1 MLAASLRPGTGTFLL
16 LAATA
21 GAAMAVRAFGGHAG
35 GSVVEGTL
43 QTLHFAAVGAWVGG
57 LTWLV
62 VGVRRGAEPVAGAPV
77 LHDRGDRARRPGR
90 DRGPP
95 GVERARRVRP
105 GGSTRSRPSYGT
117 ALVVKLAIVAG
128 LVALGAVNR
137 YRNVRRYEELG
148 RAPLLRTVGG
158 ELVPRRGVL
167 AVTGV
172 LTGLAPQGAAT
183 APAPHGRAAA
193 RRERVRLRDDDEGPT

>member
-1 MLAASLRPGTGTFLL
+1 MQ
-16 LAATA
+16 
-21 GAAMAVRAFGGHAG
+21 
-35 GSVVEGTL
+35 GTL

-62 VGVRRGAEPVAGAPV
+62 VGVRRGAEPVRVRRYSTIAATGLGVLVVTGILRASNELGGFDLVAPPV
-77 LHDRGDRARRPGR
+77 RDQLRDGARREAR
-90 DRGPP
+90 DR
-95 GVERARRVRP
+95 RP
-105 GGSTRSRPSYGT
+105 
-117 ALVVKLAIVAG
+117 A

-158 ELVPRRGVL
+158 ELVLAAGVL

-183 APAPHGRAAA
+183 APRPAGRAAA
-193 RRERVRLRDDDEGPT
+193 RR